1 MFQRLARV
9 KHSIENTERSSD
21 ERETL
26 ITFLIEHCKHKVV
39 QDWLRANSKSRDFSK
54 LVNMFHFLKQKL
66 DEGKKKLHS
75 NTVDITFVAHGG
87 ITDSMIPASCLLPLP
102 TITDVILYSPWNCV
116 ITAAAAYGVAT
127 GLMEPQH
134 RVFFCKNQEECKI
147 PDQKHQPTKLPSE
160 WNSIKKAG
168 DRKIPK
174 IMLSPLELPE
184 DGFWEA
190 FEILENKHGKPG
202 RNHIVI
208 PFILPGKSEGSVP
221 FFVVSLA
228 LSVVLFFS
236 RFQATLHLTA
246 CLGKYRNIKLDEDA
260 LKEQYCCTIDNT
272 AMTSSNSMLPSRL
285 FTSFKEMFDNTP

>member
-1 MFQRLARV
+1 M

-26 ITFLIEHCKHKVV
+26 ITFLIEHCKDKYV
-39 QDWLRANSKSRDFSK
+39 QKWLKENSKSRDFFE
-54 LVNMFHFLKQKL
+54 LINMFHFLKQKL
-66 DEGKKKLHS
+66 DEEEKKLHS
-75 NTVDITFVAHGG
+75 NTVDITFVAHGE
-87 ITDSMIPASCLLPLP
+87 ITNHMIRASCLLPLP
-102 TITDVILYSPWNCV
+102 TITDIILYSPWNCV
-116 ITAAAAYGVAT
+116 ITAATAYGVAT
-127 GLMEPQH
+127 GLIEPQH

-160 WNSIKKAG
+160 WNSLKKAG

-174 IMLSPLELPE
+174 IMLSPLGLPE
-184 DGFWEA
+184 DDAWRA
-190 FEILENKHGKPG
+190 FEILENNYGKPG
-202 RNHIVI
+202 RNYIVV
-208 PFILPGKSEGSVP
+208 PFILPGKSEGKVP

-246 CLGKYRNIKLDEDA
+246 CLGKSEEEVKFDEDA

-272 AMTSSNSMLPSRL
+272 AMTSSQSMLPNRL
-285 FTSFKEMFDNTP
+285 FRAFKEIFDNTS

>member
-21 ERETL
+21 ESETL
-26 ITFLIEHCKHKVV
+26 ITFLIEHCKDKDV
-39 QDWLRANSKSRDFSK
+39 QDWLSKNSKSNDFSK

-66 DEGKKKLHS
+66 DEEEKKLHS
-75 NTVDITFVAHGG
+75 NTVDITFVAHGT

-102 TITDVILYSPWNCV
+102 TITDVVLYSPWNCV
-116 ITAAAAYGVAT
+116 ITADAAYGVAT
-127 GLMEPQH
+127 GLIEPQH
-134 RVFFCKNQEECKI
+134 RVFLCKKKEECKI
-147 PDQKHQPTKLPSE
+147 PHQKHQPTKLPSE

-174 IMLSPLELPE
+174 IMLYPLRLPE
-184 DGFWEA
+184 DGAWKA

-202 RNHIVI
+202 RNHIIV

-246 CLGKYRNIKLDEDA
+246 CLAKYGKIKLDEDA

-272 AMTSSNSMLPSRL
+272 AMTSSQSMLPNGL
-285 FTSFKEMFDNTP
+285 FRAFKEMFD